1 MLHNKKISQRR
12 VLLFDHIGGQGF
24 RTMPSTESEPC
35 RPPIPLT
42 PSLVDDMPSEQVA
55 DIRRNEWTACFG
67 IAGRHGPDYAM
78 PRPLMTFEELFL
90 LEDLSRYDGF
100 GTYHQRRRR
109 LKACLTDG

>member
-24 RTMPSTESEPC
+24 QTMPSTESEPC
-35 RPPIPLT
+35 RPPIPIT

-67 IAGRHGPDYAM
+67 IAGRHGLDYAGIGAGC
-78 PRPLMTFEELFL
+78 RDHGVEG
-90 LEDLSRYDGF
+90 LSSHLG
-100 GTYHQRRRR
+100 GI
-109 LKACLTDG
+109 A

>member
-67 IAGRHGPDYAM
+67 IAGRHGSDYADWDRVSAGEARLS
-78 PRPLMTFEELFL
+78 PTNSFL
-90 LEDLSRYDGF
+90 
-100 GTYHQRRRR
+100 R
-109 LKACLTDG
+109 LRCR

>member
-67 IAGRHGPDYAM
+67 IAGRHGPDYAVLTM
-78 PRPLMTFEELFL
+78 LMTR
-90 LEDLSRYDGF
+90 S
-100 GTYHQRRRR
+100 
-109 LKACLTDG
+109 

>member
-67 IAGRHGPDYAM
+67 IAGRHGPDYALAAQ
-78 PRPLMTFEELFL
+78 RPAGGRLRT
-90 LEDLSRYDGF
+90 EDWTVPF
-100 GTYHQRRRR
+100 
-109 LKACLTDG
+109 A

>member
-1 MLHNKKISQRR
+1 MLHHKKISQRR

-67 IAGRHGPDYAM
+67 ITGRHGPDYANS
-78 PRPLMTFEELFL
+78 T
-90 LEDLSRYDGF
+90 D
-100 GTYHQRRRR
+100 R
-109 LKACLTDG
+109 LHFSAG